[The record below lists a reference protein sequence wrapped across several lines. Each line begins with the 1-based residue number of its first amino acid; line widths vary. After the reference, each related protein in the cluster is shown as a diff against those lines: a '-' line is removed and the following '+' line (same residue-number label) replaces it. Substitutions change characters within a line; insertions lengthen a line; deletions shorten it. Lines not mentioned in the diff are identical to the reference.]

1 MLYVLCV
8 VLGVVGNTT
17 LSVTDGGS
25 GCGGDSSAEVDS
37 SSGSICVPHI
47 LFVFTCVLTA
57 CS

>member
-25 GCGGDSSAEVDS
+25 GCGDCSADVGS